1 MKRLAIF
8 GSLLFMLI
16 LQKNISAQT
25 AYKYNLQ
32 QCIDT
37 ALTRNIQVRQNG
49 LLAEAA
55 GVNLKQAR
63 ANILPDLNASFD
75 HGINQGRSIDPFTN
89 TYVNQS
95 VNYAGYGISSGVV
108 LFNGLNLQNTIKQ
121 NAYAYDASRMEMQ
134 QAKDN
139 LTLNVILA
147 YLQVLNNEDL
157 LSSSVR
163 QKELSAKQLE
173 RLDILDRQGAISP
186 AQVSDVKG
194 QLMNDEL
201 SILNLRNSLEVSK
214 LSLAQLMNIPYSSAM
229 SIERFN
235 AEEFL
240 IAYRANSD
248 DVYQTALQN
257 FSLIKSVELRK
268 RSAEYALK
276 AAKSSLFP
284 SLVLGGSMQTNYS
297 SIAQSMTGKISYNEQ
312 IQNNIFS
319 TINLGLRF
327 PIFNSFRTK
336 NNIRLADITVRNS
349 ELVEAGSKVQL
360 RQQIEQAHLNMT
372 NAYQRYKTLLEQVAA
387 YTTSFK
393 AAEARFTA
401 GLGTTVDYLI
411 AKNNLDRANIN
422 LISAKY
428 DFVLR
433 KKVLDYYQ
441 NAAPK

>member
-1 MKRLAIF
+1 
-8 GSLLFMLI
+8 ML
-16 LQKNISAQT
+16 QVTVMAQPT
-25 AYKYNLQ
+25 YRYTLQ

-37 ALTRNIQVRQNG
+37 AVARNIQVRQNS
-49 LLAEAA
+49 LQAEAA

-95 VNYAGYGISSGVV
+95 VNYAGYGVNSGVV
-108 LFNGLNLQNTIKQ
+108 LFSGLSLQNAIRQ
-121 NAYAYDASRMEMQ
+121 NAFAYDASRMELQ

-157 LSSSVR
+157 LASSAK

-173 RLDILDRQGAISP
+173 RLEILDREGAISP
-186 AQVSDVKG
+186 AQLADVKG

-201 SILNLRNSLEVSK
+201 AILNLRNSLETSK
-214 LSLAQLMNIPYSSAM
+214 LALAQLMNVPYHTSM
-229 SIERFN
+229 TLERIN
-235 AEEFL
+235 ADEFL
-240 IAYRANSD
+240 T
-248 DVYQTALQN
+248 VYIKSNDQVYETALQQ
-257 FSLIKSVELRK
+257 FSLVKAVALRK

-276 AAKSSLFP
+276 SARGTLFP
-284 SLVLGGSMQTNYS
+284 SLILGGGLQTNYS
-297 SIAQSMTGKISYNEQ
+297 SVAQNATGKIGYNEQ
-312 IQNNIFS
+312 VKNNIFS

-327 PIFNSFRTK
+327 PILNSFRTR

-349 ELVEAGSKVQL
+349 ELVEENTKVQL

-372 NAYQRYKTLLEQVAA
+372 NGYERYKTLVEQVAA
-387 YTTSFK
+387 YAISYK
-393 AAEARFTA
+393 AAEARFSA
-401 GLGTTVDYLI
+401 GVGTSVDYLI

-422 LISAKY
+422 LITAKY

-433 KKVLDYYQ
+433 KKVLDFYQ
-441 NAAPK
+441 NVR

>member
-1 MKRLAIF
+1 MKRILTTC
-8 GSLLFMLI
+8 LLI
-16 LQKNISAQT
+16 LMLQVTVMAQPT
-25 AYKYNLQ
+25 YRYTLQ

-37 ALTRNIQVRQNG
+37 AVARNIQVRQNS
-49 LLAEAA
+49 LQAEAA

-95 VNYAGYGISSGVV
+95 VNYAGYGVNSGVV
-108 LFNGLNLQNTIKQ
+108 LFSGLSLQNAIRQ
-121 NAYAYDASRMEMQ
+121 NAFAYDASRMELQ

-157 LSSSVR
+157 LASSAK

-173 RLDILDRQGAISP
+173 RLEILDREGAISP
-186 AQVSDVKG
+186 AQLADVKG

-201 SILNLRNSLEVSK
+201 AILNLRNSLEISK
-214 LSLAQLMNIPYSSAM
+214 LALAQLMNVPYHTSM
-229 SIERFN
+229 SLERIN
-235 AEEFL
+235 ADEFL
-240 IAYRANSD
+240 T
-248 DVYQTALQN
+248 VYIKSNDQVYETALQQ
-257 FSLIKSVELRK
+257 FSLVKAVALRK

-276 AAKSSLFP
+276 SARGTLFP
-284 SLVLGGSMQTNYS
+284 SLILGGGLQTNYS
-297 SIAQSMTGKISYNEQ
+297 SVAQNATGKIGYNEQ
-312 IQNNIFS
+312 VKNNIFS

-327 PIFNSFRTK
+327 PILNSFRTR

-349 ELVEAGSKVQL
+349 ELVEENTKVQL

-372 NAYQRYKTLLEQVAA
+372 NGYERYKTLVEQVAA
-387 YTTSFK
+387 YAISFK
-393 AAEARFTA
+393 AAEARFSA
-401 GLGTTVDYLI
+401 GVGTSVDYLI

-422 LISAKY
+422 LITAKY

-433 KKVLDYYQ
+433 KKVLDFYQ
-441 NAAPK
+441 NVR

>member
-1 MKRLAIF
+1 MKRILTTCLSI
-8 GSLLFMLI
+8 LML
-16 LQKNISAQT
+16 QVTVMAQPT
-25 AYKYNLQ
+25 YRYTLQ

-37 ALTRNIQVRQNG
+37 AVARNIQVRQNS
-49 LLAEAA
+49 LQAEAA

-95 VNYAGYGISSGVV
+95 VNYAGYGVNSGVV
-108 LFNGLNLQNTIKQ
+108 LFSGLSLQNAIRQ
-121 NAYAYDASRMEMQ
+121 NAFAYDASRMELQ

-157 LSSSVR
+157 LASSAK

-173 RLDILDRQGAISP
+173 RLEILDREGAISP
-186 AQVSDVKG
+186 AQLADVKG

-201 SILNLRNSLEVSK
+201 AILNLRNSLETSK
-214 LSLAQLMNIPYSSAM
+214 LALAQLMNVPYHTSM
-229 SIERFN
+229 SLERIN
-235 AEEFL
+235 ADEFL
-240 IAYRANSD
+240 T
-248 DVYQTALQN
+248 VYIKSNDQVYETALQQ
-257 FSLIKSVELRK
+257 FSLVKAVALRK

-276 AAKSSLFP
+276 SARGTLFP
-284 SLVLGGSMQTNYS
+284 SLILGGGLQTNYS
-297 SIAQSMTGKISYNEQ
+297 SVAQNATGKIGYNEQ
-312 IQNNIFS
+312 VKNNIFS

-327 PIFNSFRTK
+327 PILNSFRTR

-349 ELVEAGSKVQL
+349 ELVEENTKVQL
-360 RQQIEQAHLNMT
+360 RQQVEQAHLNMT
-372 NAYQRYKTLLEQVAA
+372 NGYERYKTLVEQVAA
-387 YTTSFK
+387 YAISFK
-393 AAEARFTA
+393 AAEARFSA
-401 GLGTTVDYLI
+401 GVGTSVDYLI

-422 LISAKY
+422 LITAKY

-433 KKVLDYYQ
+433 KKVLDFYQ
-441 NAAPK
+441 NVR

>member
-1 MKRLAIF
+1 
-8 GSLLFMLI
+8 ML
-16 LQKNISAQT
+16 QVTVMAQPT
-25 AYKYNLQ
+25 YRYTLQ

-37 ALTRNIQVRQNG
+37 AVARNIQVRQNS
-49 LLAEAA
+49 LQAEAA

-95 VNYAGYGISSGVV
+95 VNYAGYGVNSGVV
-108 LFNGLNLQNTIKQ
+108 LFSGLSLQNAIRQ
-121 NAYAYDASRMEMQ
+121 NAFAYDASRMELQ

-157 LSSSVR
+157 LASSAK

-173 RLDILDRQGAISP
+173 RLEILDREGAISP
-186 AQVSDVKG
+186 AQLADVKG

-201 SILNLRNSLEVSK
+201 AILNLRNSLETSK
-214 LSLAQLMNIPYSSAM
+214 LALAQLMNVPYHTSM
-229 SIERFN
+229 SLERIN
-235 AEEFL
+235 ADEFL
-240 IAYRANSD
+240 T
-248 DVYQTALQN
+248 VYIKSNEQVYETALQQ
-257 FSLIKSVELRK
+257 FSLVKAVALRK

-276 AAKSSLFP
+276 SARGTLFP
-284 SLVLGGSMQTNYS
+284 SLILGGGLQTNYS
-297 SIAQSMTGKISYNEQ
+297 SVAQNATGKIGYNEQ
-312 IQNNIFS
+312 VKNNIFS

-327 PIFNSFRTK
+327 PILNSFRTR

-349 ELVEAGSKVQL
+349 ELVEENTKVQL
-360 RQQIEQAHLNMT
+360 RQQVEQAHLNMT
-372 NAYQRYKTLLEQVAA
+372 NGYERYKTLVEQVAA
-387 YTTSFK
+387 YAISFK
-393 AAEARFTA
+393 AAEARFSA
-401 GLGTTVDYLI
+401 GVGTSVDYLI

-422 LISAKY
+422 LITAKY

-433 KKVLDYYQ
+433 KKVLDFYQ
-441 NAAPK
+441 NVR